1 MNGVQTRFKCKL
13 DVKRC
18 KRFVFPP
25 SSLLPRSNA
34 LKTKAIRYF
43 QTDRTLTRIVSPPL
57 HMMSR
62 EKFISVLFRQQQ
74 SGLSIA
80 DFCENEGYSRSRF
93 YLWKQKYGITERELL
108 AEASRLGVKDSFVP
122 IVINGD
128 TPSPGIS
135 HEAPLPSPQ
144 PSVPF
149 PLKGKDSSEISLE
162 LPNGLKLKFKGS
174 SGCEAALN
182 LISKIYNANVL
193 PK

>member
-1 MNGVQTRFKCKL
+1 MATR
-13 DVKRC
+13 
-18 KRFVFPP
+18 
-25 SSLLPRSNA
+25 
-34 LKTKAIRYF
+34 
-43 QTDRTLTRIVSPPL
+43 
-57 HMMSR
+57 H
-62 EKFISVLFRQQQ
+62 
-74 SGLSIA
+74 
-80 DFCENEGYSRSRF
+80 
-93 YLWKQKYGITERELL
+93 
-108 AEASRLGVKDSFVP
+108 
-122 IVINGD
+122 
-128 TPSPGIS
+128 PGIS

>member
-1 MNGVQTRFKCKL
+1 MMQRRK
-13 DVKRC
+13 
-18 KRFVFPP
+18 
-25 SSLLPRSNA
+25 
-34 LKTKAIRYF
+34 
-43 QTDRTLTRIVSPPL
+43 

-135 HEAPLPSPQ
+135 HETPLPSPQ

-174 SGCEAALN
+174 SGCEAALI

>member
-1 MNGVQTRFKCKL
+1 MQRRK
-13 DVKRC
+13 
-18 KRFVFPP
+18 
-25 SSLLPRSNA
+25 
-34 LKTKAIRYF
+34 
-43 QTDRTLTRIVSPPL
+43 
-57 HMMSR
+57 HMMNR

-93 YLWKQKYGITERELL
+93 YLWKQTYGITERELL
-108 AEASRLGVKDSFVP
+108 AEASRLGVKDNFVP

-128 TPSPGIS
+128 TPSPDIS
-135 HEAPLPSPQ
+135 HEAPLPSPH
-144 PSVPF
+144 PTF
-149 PLKGKDSSEISLE
+149 PLKGKDNSEISLE

>member
-1 MNGVQTRFKCKL
+1 MMQRRK
-13 DVKRC
+13 
-18 KRFVFPP
+18 
-25 SSLLPRSNA
+25 
-34 LKTKAIRYF
+34 
-43 QTDRTLTRIVSPPL
+43 

-128 TPSPGIS
+128 TPSP
-135 HEAPLPSPQ
+135 Q

>member
-1 MNGVQTRFKCKL
+1 MMQRRK
-13 DVKRC
+13 
-18 KRFVFPP
+18 
-25 SSLLPRSNA
+25 
-34 LKTKAIRYF
+34 
-43 QTDRTLTRIVSPPL
+43 

-93 YLWKQKYGITERELL
+93 YLWKQKY
-108 AEASRLGVKDSFVP
+108 ASRLGVKDSFVP

-135 HEAPLPSPQ
+135 HETPLPSPQ
-144 PSVPF
+144 PSVPS

>member
-1 MNGVQTRFKCKL
+1 MMQRRK
-13 DVKRC
+13 
-18 KRFVFPP
+18 
-25 SSLLPRSNA
+25 
-34 LKTKAIRYF
+34 
-43 QTDRTLTRIVSPPL
+43 

-128 TPSPGIS
+128 TPSPVYLTRLPC
-135 HEAPLPSPQ
+135 HLPSLA
-144 PSVPF
+144 SPF
-149 PLKGKDSSEISLE
+149 P
-162 LPNGLKLKFKGS
+162 
-174 SGCEAALN
+174 
-182 LISKIYNANVL
+182 
-193 PK
+193 

>member
-1 MNGVQTRFKCKL
+1 MKKSRRTYNGVHLNKKSNTQ
-13 DVKRC
+13 DV
-18 KRFVFPP
+18 VEQ
-25 SSLLPRSNA
+25 SL
-34 LKTKAIRYF
+34 T
-43 QTDRTLTRIVSPPL
+43 
-57 HMMSR
+57 
-62 EKFISVLFRQQQ
+62 
-74 SGLSIA
+74 
-80 DFCENEGYSRSRF
+80 
-93 YLWKQKYGITERELL
+93 
-108 AEASRLGVKDSFVP
+108 
-122 IVINGD
+122 VINGD

-135 HEAPLPSPQ
+135 HETPLPSPQ

>member
-1 MNGVQTRFKCKL
+1 MMQRRK
-13 DVKRC
+13 
-18 KRFVFPP
+18 
-25 SSLLPRSNA
+25 
-34 LKTKAIRYF
+34 
-43 QTDRTLTRIVSPPL
+43 

-128 TPSPGIS
+128 THPPVYLTRLPC
-135 HEAPLPSPQ
+135 HLPSLA
-144 PSVPF
+144 SPF
-149 PLKGKDSSEISLE
+149 P
-162 LPNGLKLKFKGS
+162 
-174 SGCEAALN
+174 
-182 LISKIYNANVL
+182 
-193 PK
+193 

>member
-1 MNGVQTRFKCKL
+1 MMQRRK
-13 DVKRC
+13 
-18 KRFVFPP
+18 
-25 SSLLPRSNA
+25 
-34 LKTKAIRYF
+34 
-43 QTDRTLTRIVSPPL
+43 

-74 SGLSIA
+74 SGLS
-80 DFCENEGYSRSRF
+80 
-93 YLWKQKYGITERELL
+93 ITERELL

>member
-1 MNGVQTRFKCKL
+1 MMQRRK
-13 DVKRC
+13 
-18 KRFVFPP
+18 
-25 SSLLPRSNA
+25 
-34 LKTKAIRYF
+34 
-43 QTDRTLTRIVSPPL
+43 

-135 HEAPLPSPQ
+135 PQ

>member
-1 MNGVQTRFKCKL
+1 MMQRRK
-13 DVKRC
+13 
-18 KRFVFPP
+18 
-25 SSLLPRSNA
+25 
-34 LKTKAIRYF
+34 
-43 QTDRTLTRIVSPPL
+43 

-135 HEAPLPSPQ
+135 HETPLPS
-144 PSVPF
+144 

>member
-1 MNGVQTRFKCKL
+1 MMQRRK
-13 DVKRC
+13 
-18 KRFVFPP
+18 
-25 SSLLPRSNA
+25 
-34 LKTKAIRYF
+34 
-43 QTDRTLTRIVSPPL
+43 

-128 TPSPGIS
+128 TPSPVYLTRLPCHLPS
-135 HEAPLPSPQ
+135 LASPLP
-144 PSVPF
+144 
-149 PLKGKDSSEISLE
+149 
-162 LPNGLKLKFKGS
+162 
-174 SGCEAALN
+174 
-182 LISKIYNANVL
+182 
-193 PK
+193 

>member
-1 MNGVQTRFKCKL
+1 MMQRRK
-13 DVKRC
+13 
-18 KRFVFPP
+18 
-25 SSLLPRSNA
+25 
-34 LKTKAIRYF
+34 
-43 QTDRTLTRIVSPPL
+43 

-62 EKFISVLFRQQQ
+62 EKFISVLFRQQ
-74 SGLSIA
+74 
-80 DFCENEGYSRSRF
+80 
-93 YLWKQKYGITERELL
+93 
-108 AEASRLGVKDSFVP
+108 DSFVP

>member
-1 MNGVQTRFKCKL
+1 MMQRRK
-13 DVKRC
+13 
-18 KRFVFPP
+18 
-25 SSLLPRSNA
+25 
-34 LKTKAIRYF
+34 
-43 QTDRTLTRIVSPPL
+43 

-135 HEAPLPSPQ
+135 HETPLPSPQ

-149 PLKGKDSSEISLE
+149 PLKGKDSSEISL
-162 LPNGLKLKFKGS
+162 
-174 SGCEAALN
+174 
-182 LISKIYNANVL
+182 
-193 PK
+193 

>member
-1 MNGVQTRFKCKL
+1 MIQRRK
-13 DVKRC
+13 
-18 KRFVFPP
+18 
-25 SSLLPRSNA
+25 
-34 LKTKAIRYF
+34 
-43 QTDRTLTRIVSPPL
+43 

-74 SGLSIA
+74 SGLSIS

-108 AEASRLGVKDSFVP
+108 AEASRLGVKDNFVP

-135 HEAPLPSPQ
+135 HEAPQ
-144 PSVPF
+144 PTVPF
-149 PLKGKDSSEISLE
+149 PLKGKDNSEISLE
-162 LPNGLKLKFKGS
+162 LPNGLKLKFRGS

-193 PK
+193 PE